1 MKHPSSLVL
10 PMHPAPSRGPDDP
23 RFVRDLVPV
32 QSIVTSAGQSDAG
45 LFQLDLRSE
54 RLLPFE
60 GAGAISRWRLE
71 LDPETNA
78 FDTRTV
84 TDVVLHLNCTARDG
98 GAVLAKAAKEA
109 TLQSLEAQPI
119 KFHML
124 SMAQHAP
131 EALHTLLSATGSTA
145 TLSPG
150 ALRPRLG
157 FVPRHLQRTFGQL
170 SVVFVMRQPLPFA
183 IGELDIG
190 VGEELVDASYELT
203 LPNDAE
209 LSIAPH
215 VGVTLTEED
224 VDADELYNEDDWS
237 LTVTRSGGGGGGGGG
252 GGTLATF
259 FDRVADVL
267 LIVQENL
274 SVADD

>member
-1 MKHPSSLVL
+1 
-10 PMHPAPSRGPDDP
+10 MHPAPSRGPDDP

-71 LDPETNA
+71 FDPETNA

-170 SVVFVMRQPLPFA
+170 SVVFVMREPVPFEVNQLHLIIEA
-183 IGELDIG
+183 TDLTMGH
-190 VGEELVDASYELT
+190 VLT
-203 LPNDAE
+203 LPNEAT

-215 VGVTLTEED
+215 AAVTFTEAQ
-224 VDADELYNEDDWS
+224 VDADELYDEADWS
-237 LTVTRSGGGGGGGGG
+237 LTVNRMGG